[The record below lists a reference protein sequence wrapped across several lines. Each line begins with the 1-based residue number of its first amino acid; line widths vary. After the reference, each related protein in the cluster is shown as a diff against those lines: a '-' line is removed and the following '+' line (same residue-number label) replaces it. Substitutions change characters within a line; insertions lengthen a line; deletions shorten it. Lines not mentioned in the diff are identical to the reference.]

1 MPLGSTLASSWV
13 SMNLRTSSAAE
24 GGPGSA
30 CSTPRSPKASTVGGV
45 GPRFDWK
52 TPRSPKTST
61 LIGLAASF
69 LLMGVAD
76 GLMLMG
82 VAEFL
87 LGVFEGVLFWVRLGD
102 LAGRPRERGT
112 FGDVSTPRIARVSRR
127 PGLWL
132 GWARAGMVGRVG
144 DVDTKFKLL
153 EEISSG
159 RLLKR

>member
-1 MPLGSTLASSWV
+1 MVVQSTLPLGSTLASSWV
-13 SMNLRTSSAAE
+13 SMNLRISSAAE

-30 CSTPRSPKASTVGGV
+30 CSTPCSPKASTVGGA

-61 LIGLAASF
+61 LIGVAASF
-69 LLMGVAD
+69 L
-76 GLMLMG
+76 LMG

-112 FGDVSTPRIARVSRR
+112 FGDVSTPRIARVFRR

-132 GWARAGMVGRVG
+132 GRARAAMVGTSTRANSNV
-144 DVDTKFKLL
+144 VPRCCFSQRQT
-153 EEISSG
+153 EQ
-159 RLLKR
+159 RTP